1 MHCLISVRSIKLSSV
16 LVLVRLV
23 LPIKSKLLVKP
34 LIIILNAETKEV
46 AVIKQIDVE
55 ESNRLSD

>member
-1 MHCLISVRSIKLSSV
+1 VHCLISVRSIKLSSV